1 MTMNQKN
8 VNLGFLFNKE
18 YYRNNGND
26 NFTFGRR
33 TEDAYTE
40 SFFKTQNERFKAFS
54 LDIEDDEFVRPSSEE
69 FDLKTTY
76 PGLVVGL
83 GYGHGIKAVGEFKLG
98 FYFDYTTGL
107 PIIPG
112 SSVKG
117 TLRACFPNQKAN
129 KNYSQDA
136 LEAMEA
142 KREFIKYLF
151 FKAGL
156 LETEARDLEID
167 AIEAEIFEGKS
178 IENQRPI
185 QLGTYERDVFFD
197 AELVK
202 GNNLRKVIGDDS
214 ITPHTAGPL
223 RNPTPLLF
231 MKILP
236 NVTFRFG
243 MDLQDSK
250 VAPIVTKALKYRV
263 FKEIISTMGIGAKT
277 NVGYGR
283 MK

>member
-1 MTMNQKN
+1 MNQN
-8 VNLGFLFNKE
+8 EVNLGFLFNKE
-18 YYRNNGND
+18 YYRNNGNE
-26 NFTFGRR
+26 NFNFGQR

-40 SFFKTQNERFKAFS
+40 SFFRTQNERFKKFS
-54 LDIEDDEFVRPSSEE
+54 IEKKAEKLDKPSNEE

-117 TLRACFPNQKAN
+117 TLRACFPNQKPN
-129 KNYSQDA
+129 KSYSQDA

-156 LETEARDLEID
+156 SEPEARNLDID

-178 IENQRPI
+178 KENQKPI
-185 QLGTYERDVFFD
+185 QLSIYGRDVFFD
-197 AELVK
+197 AEVVL
-202 GNNLRKVIGDDS
+202 GNAKEKVIGDDS

-263 FKEIISTMGIGAKT
+263 FKEIIATMGIGAKT